1 MPAGWESRRSM
12 PIAHLLRNHWSPLEL
27 LARTELSRS
36 SSMLKWAL
44 IFFVISII
52 AGFFGFSGVS
62 AGAATIAKWLFFAAL
77 AVFVI
82 LLALGLLAGEV
93 LF

>member
-1 MPAGWESRRSM
+1 
-12 PIAHLLRNHWSPLEL
+12 
-27 LARTELSRS
+27 
-36 SSMLKWAL
+36 MLKWAL

-77 AVFVI
+77 AVFAI